1 LPELELELAV
11 VEELELEELED
22 LPELELELAVVE
34 ELELEEL
41 EDLPELELEAA
52 VLLLLEAAVLL
63 LLEAA
68 VLLLLEAAVLLLEA
82 AVLLLLLEAVVLLL
96 DAALPL
102 ELAVVVVLLE
112 LAVVVLLL
120 EPAVP
125 PPLDALVVF
134 APPLPPAPPVPVAP
148 PMPIVLVEPLVVEP
162 LAFAPPALVPPECV
176 ASEPELEQ
184 PTNTK
189 AAKKTDSNTSER
201 APGLGMNQLLTSAN
215 RSRQCNAGALARPAE
230 SRACRAAAVNL
241 AATVVTIGRAASV
254 AAQET
259 AKMESTLANAAQ
271 QHGPIHLDRYLLHQP
286 IASGGMAT
294 VYLGSVRGARGF
306 ARTVAIK
313 RLHPQFAADPEF
325 SSMLLDEARLAAVIR
340 HPNVVPTLDVAQS
353 DGELFMVM
361 EYVAGESLARLLL
374 EARGRSLPAPRS
386 VGVAI
391 VVDALSGL
399 HAAHRARSED
409 GVDLEIV
416 HRDVSPQNILVG
428 KDGITRLVDFGIA
441 RAAVRAQ
448 ATREGQLKG
457 KLRYMAPEQLR
468 GKRDV
473 TLRVDVYAAGVVLW
487 EVLTGE
493 KLFDGESEAEVFGNV
508 LEGVVPPPST
518 RADLPAELDRVVL
531 RALARDPE
539 ARFSTALEMA
549 EALQGALQPASRQEV
564 GAWVEEL
571 VGDVLARRAEALPPQ
586 DGPRDSAAPSPRERP
601 LRPGDSAPPP
611 PPSVSRVR
619 RVPVTSEPT
628 STRTLTSARISEPPP
643 ALREPAKLPEPPET
657 AARPRSSRL
666 FLAAVIASF
675 AALVITVVVM
685 RPASV
690 AKAPTPVSTSTPE
703 DPPQDSAAT
712 PTATEVAAPPA
723 SAPPRASAD
732 PLPPASAASA
742 RRPPKAQSRCVPP
755 YYIDSTGIRRVKRDC
770 F

>member
-1 LPELELELAV
+1 
-11 VEELELEELED
+11 
-22 LPELELELAVVE
+22 
-34 ELELEEL
+34 
-41 EDLPELELEAA
+41 
-52 VLLLLEAAVLL
+52 
-63 LLEAA
+63 
-68 VLLLLEAAVLLLEA
+68 
-82 AVLLLLLEAVVLLL
+82 
-96 DAALPL
+96 
-102 ELAVVVVLLE
+102 
-112 LAVVVLLL
+112 
-120 EPAVP
+120 
-125 PPLDALVVF
+125 
-134 APPLPPAPPVPVAP
+134 
-148 PMPIVLVEPLVVEP
+148 M
-162 LAFAPPALVPPECV
+162 
-176 ASEPELEQ
+176 
-184 PTNTK
+184 K
-189 AAKKTDSNTSER
+189 A
-201 APGLGMNQLLTSAN
+201 
-215 RSRQCNAGALARPAE
+215 
-230 SRACRAAAVNL
+230 
-241 AATVVTIGRAASV
+241 
-254 AAQET
+254 
-259 AKMESTLANAAQ
+259 TLANAAQ

-286 IASGGMAT
+286 IASGGMAA
-294 VYLGSVRGARGF
+294 VYLASVRGARGF

-374 EARGRSLPAPRS
+374 EARGRSLSAPRS

-399 HAAHRARSED
+399 HAAHRARTED

-428 KDGITRLVDFGIA
+428 KDGIARLVDFGIA

-508 LEGVVPPPST
+508 LEGIVPPPST
-518 RADLPAELDRVVL
+518 RADLPGELDRVVL

-539 ARFSTALEMA
+539 ARFATALEMA
-549 EALQGALQPASRQEV
+549 EALATALPPASRQEV

-586 DGPRDSAAPSPRERP
+586 DGPRDVAPRERQ
-601 LRPGDSAPPP
+601 LSARPGDSAPP

-619 RVPVTSEPT
+619 RLPVASEPT
-628 STRTLTSARISEPPP
+628 STKTVTSARLSEPPP
-643 ALREPAKLPEPPET
+643 ALREPAKPPEP
-657 AARPRSSRL
+657 AVRPRSSRL
-666 FLAAVIASF
+666 FIGAVIASF
-675 AALVITVVVM
+675 AALVIVVVM
-685 RPASV
+685 MRPAAV
-690 AKAPTPVSTSTPE
+690 ANAPVLAATSTQE
-703 DPPQDSAAT
+703 DPPQASAQAPTPAAT
-712 PTATEVAAPPA
+712 AVVAPPA
-723 SAPPRASAD
+723 SAPPEAPD
-732 PLPPASAASA
+732 PLPPATTAH
-742 RRPPKAQSRCVPP
+742 RPPKAQSRCVPP
-755 YYIDSTGIRRVKRDC
+755 YYVDSTGIRRVKRDC

>member
-1 LPELELELAV
+1 
-11 VEELELEELED
+11 
-22 LPELELELAVVE
+22 
-34 ELELEEL
+34 
-41 EDLPELELEAA
+41 
-52 VLLLLEAAVLL
+52 
-63 LLEAA
+63 
-68 VLLLLEAAVLLLEA
+68 
-82 AVLLLLLEAVVLLL
+82 
-96 DAALPL
+96 
-102 ELAVVVVLLE
+102 
-112 LAVVVLLL
+112 
-120 EPAVP
+120 
-125 PPLDALVVF
+125 
-134 APPLPPAPPVPVAP
+134 
-148 PMPIVLVEPLVVEP
+148 M
-162 LAFAPPALVPPECV
+162 
-176 ASEPELEQ
+176 
-184 PTNTK
+184 K
-189 AAKKTDSNTSER
+189 A
-201 APGLGMNQLLTSAN
+201 
-215 RSRQCNAGALARPAE
+215 
-230 SRACRAAAVNL
+230 
-241 AATVVTIGRAASV
+241 
-254 AAQET
+254 
-259 AKMESTLANAAQ
+259 TLANAAQ

-294 VYLGSVRGARGF
+294 VYLASVRGARGF

-361 EYVAGESLARLLL
+361 EYVAGESLARLLI
-374 EARGRSLPAPRS
+374 EARGRSLAVPRS
-386 VGVAI
+386 IGVAI

-409 GVDLEIV
+409 GVELEIV

-518 RADLPAELDRVVL
+518 RAAGLPAELDRVVL

-549 EALQGALQPASRQEV
+549 EALQAALQPASRQEV

-586 DGPRDSAAPSPRERP
+586 DGPRDSPPRERA
-601 LRPGDSAPPP
+601 LSARPGDSAPPP

-619 RVPVTSEPT
+619 RVPVASEPT
-628 STRTLTSARISEPPP
+628 STKTVTSARLSEPPP
-643 ALREPAKLPEPPET
+643 ALREPVKPPEPPE
-657 AARPRSSRL
+657 AVAPPRSSRL
-666 FLAAVIASF
+666 FVGAVTASF
-675 AALVITVVVM
+675 AALVVVVVVM

-690 AKAPTPVSTSTPE
+690 AKPPMPVTTTTQDDTPQPSVAAPTP
-703 DPPQDSAAT
+703 
-712 PTATEVAAPPA
+712 TAVAAPPPTA
-723 SAPPRASAD
+723 VAAAPSSAPPKAVPE
-732 PLPPASAASA
+732 PLPPTTTAH
-742 RRPPKAQSRCVPP
+742 RPPKVQSRCDPP
-755 YYIDSTGIRRVKRDC
+755 YYVDSTGIRRVKRDC